1 MKITVNAIINCQ
13 IIKAWQFF
21 NEPQHI
27 TKWNQAADTWHC
39 PASEN
44 DLKLGGKF
52 KHTMS
57 AKDNSFSFDLEGV
70 YTHVDL
76 YKQIDYVLADNRKV
90 SVLFKEENNQTTV
103 TEIFESENENHIELQ
118 QQGWQ
123 AILNNFKN
131 YTEHN

>member
-1 MKITVNAIINCQ
+1 MKITVSAIINSP
-13 IIKAWQFF
+13 IIKVWQFF

-52 KHTMS
+52 KYTMS
-57 AKDNSFSFDLEGV
+57 AKDNSFSFDFEGV
-70 YTHVDL
+70 YTQVDL
-76 YKQIDYVLADNRKV
+76 YKQIDYVLADDRKV
-90 SVLFKEENNQTTV
+90 SVFFKEENNQTTV
-103 TEIFESENENHIELQ
+103 TEIFETENENTLELQ

-131 YTEHN
+131 YTEQN

>member
-1 MKITVNAIINCQ
+1 MKITVNTIINCP
-13 IIKAWQFF
+13 IKKVWEFF
-21 NEPQHI
+21 NEPKHI
-27 TKWNQAADTWHC
+27 TKWNYASETWHC

-57 AKDNSFSFDLEGV
+57 AKDNSFSFEFEGV
-70 YTHVDL
+70 YTQVDL
-76 YKQIDYVLADNRKV
+76 YKQIDYILADDRKV
-90 SVLFKEENNQTTV
+90 SVYFKEENNQIIV
-103 TEIFESENENHIELQ
+103 TEIFEAENENTLELQ

-131 YTEHN
+131 HTEQN

>member
-1 MKITVNAIINCQ
+1 MKITVSAIINCQ
-13 IIKAWQFF
+13 IIKVWRFF

-57 AKDNSFSFDLEGV
+57 AKDNSFSFEFEGV
-70 YTHVDL
+70 YTQVDL
-76 YKQIDYVLADNRKV
+76 YKQIDYILADDRKV
-90 SVLFKEENNQTTV
+90 SVYFKEENNQIIV
-103 TEIFESENENHIELQ
+103 TEIFEAENENTLELQ

-131 YTEHN
+131 HTEQN

>member
-1 MKITVNAIINCQ
+1 MKITVSAIINSP
-13 IIKAWQFF
+13 IIKVWQFF

-39 PASEN
+39 PVSEN

-70 YTHVDL
+70 YTQVDL
-76 YKQIDYVLADNRKV
+76 YKQIDYVLTDNRMV

-103 TEIFESENENHIELQ
+103 TEIFEAENENPIELQ
-118 QQGWQ
+118 QEGWQ

>member
-1 MKITVNAIINCQ
+1 MKITVSAIINSP
-13 IIKAWQFF
+13 IIKVWQFF

-52 KHTMS
+52 KHTMT
-57 AKDNSFSFDLEGV
+57 AKDNSFSFDFEGV
-70 YTHVDL
+70 YTQVDL
-76 YKQIDYVLADNRKV
+76 YKQIDYTLADDRKV
-90 SVLFKEENNQTTV
+90 SVYFKEENNQTTV
-103 TEIFESENENHIELQ
+103 TEIFETENENTLELQ